1 MTKIL
6 TSLINESIDSK
17 YARIYKP
24 FRVESDILK
33 CTITVPVNFIHDFE
47 SVPMIKG
54 TSKRGGVIHDYL
66 CRIDS
71 MPVVTK
77 KVAAAV
83 YLEIMEYRD
92 SMFERKT
99 NIGRF
104 NLWWRRWLKYGV
116 VCIAFRYFHK
126 HKVMAT
132 LKDMKSN
139 NKKKEVAR

>member
-24 FRVESDILK
+24 FKVESDILK
-33 CTITVPVNFIHDFE
+33 CTITVPVGFIHDFE

-66 CRIDS
+66 CRVDS
-71 MPVVTK
+71 VPVVTK
-77 KVAAAV
+77 KVAASV
-83 YLEIMEYRD
+83 YLEIMGYRD
-92 SMFERKT
+92 SMLERKT
-99 NIGRF
+99 NFGRF

-116 VCIAFRYFHK
+116 VCIAFGYFHK

-132 LKDMKSN
+132 LEDMIK
-139 NKKKEVAR
+139 

>member
-6 TSLINESIDSK
+6 TSLINESIDNK

-71 MPVVTK
+71 MPIVTK
-77 KVAAAV
+77 QVAAAV

-132 LKDMKSN
+132 LEDMIK
-139 NKKKEVAR
+139 